1 VINLPTK
8 KKSFFPTKISFILLC
23 VIRVLLTQQILVK
36 KLLSGLQFHLN
47 FTQFSVSKQ
56 IHFQSQIKG
65 FTLNFNKIFAY
76 KDCVRTIC
84 ISKSSKEVFP
94 MNKKMSTSVEEETLI
109 GSVSELKETG
119 ETKSTEVEARK
130 SSRKKTRRNKKKT
143 KEENIET
150 KSESETVNVESE
162 SKKEKAENEK
172 KSKPKKLS
180 PNWFVALQIL
190 NEEILQKFS
199 AVQV

>member
-1 VINLPTK
+1 
-8 KKSFFPTKISFILLC
+8 
-23 VIRVLLTQQILVK
+23 
-36 KLLSGLQFHLN
+36 
-47 FTQFSVSKQ
+47 
-56 IHFQSQIKG
+56 
-65 FTLNFNKIFAY
+65 
-76 KDCVRTIC
+76 
-84 ISKSSKEVFP
+84 

-143 KEENIET
+143 KEENVKT
-150 KSESETVNVESE
+150 KSESDAANIESE